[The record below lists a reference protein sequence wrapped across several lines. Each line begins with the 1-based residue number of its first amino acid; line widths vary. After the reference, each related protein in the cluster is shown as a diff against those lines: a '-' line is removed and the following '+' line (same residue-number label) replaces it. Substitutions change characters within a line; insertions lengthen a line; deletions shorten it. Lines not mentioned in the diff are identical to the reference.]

1 MTYVKFNN
9 RPLNESLPHIMDELI
24 NGLPVLF
31 NESVSSF
38 TNEGVVPV
46 NIKETPNAYSLE
58 LVAPGFEKKDFNI
71 SLEDNILTISTEI
84 NKELQKDDKNKA
96 ETKQIRRE
104 YRFRD
109 FKRSFTIDEK
119 IDATT
124 IDASYVNG
132 VLVLNLPKKVE
143 VKPAAKN
150 ITIQ

>member
-9 RPLNESLPHIMDELI
+9 RPLNKPLPNIDELI
-24 NGLPVLF
+24 NEIPVLF
-31 NESVSSF
+31 NESVSSLLKE
-38 TNEGVVPV
+38 TSIPV
-46 NIKETPNAYSLE
+46 NIKETPNAYILE
-58 LVAPGFEKKDFNI
+58 VVAPGFSKTNFKI
-71 SLEDNILTISTEI
+71 SLEDKILTIAAE
-84 NKELQKDDKNKA
+84 NELPKDATNSL
-96 ETKQIRRE
+96 EEKQIRRE
-104 YRFRD
+104 YRFRN

>member
-9 RPLNESLPHIMDELI
+9 RPLNKALPNIDELI
-24 NGLPVLF
+24 NEIPVLF

-38 TNEGVVPV
+38 LKETSIPV
-46 NIKETPNAYSLE
+46 NIKETPNAYILE
-58 LVAPGFEKKDFNI
+58 VVAPGFDKTNFKI
-71 SLEDNILTISTEI
+71 SLEDNILTIS
-84 NKELQKDDKNKA
+84 A
-96 ETKQIRRE
+96 ETRNEPQDKDAKTSPQEKQIRRE
-104 YRFRD
+104 YRFRN

-132 VLVLNLPKKVE
+132 VLLLNLPKKVE

-150 ITIQ
+150 ITIK